1 MTPAPLFSS
10 DRMRVF
16 FDGIWSEPRLSHPE
30 GVAVG
35 PDGWIWCG
43 NQDGDICR
51 IAPDGSS
58 IERVATTG
66 GFILGL
72 AFDGNRALYVCD
84 LKHAAVFR
92 FDLATGALARLDA
105 PGLRIPN
112 YPVIDRRHGRL
123 LVSDSHDSAQ
133 PGPGIWSFDLSG
145 GEGSLWCKS
154 DFTFANGLAMRSG
167 EEALYVCE
175 TFAQRVSR
183 ITIAS
188 DGRAGSI
195 VPFVTDLPGYP
206 DGLAFDDAGNL
217 LVSLYEP
224 SRILRVDLN
233 GAVNVLAEDPTAHV
247 LCHPTNIAFDGTRLF
262 TANLG
267 RWHIAVIDCDIGA
280 APLWRATV

>member
-1 MTPAPLFSS
+1 MADPILPA

-51 IAPDGSS
+51 IAPDGSG
-58 IERVATTG
+58 IERAATTG

-72 AFDGNRALYVCD
+72 AFDGDRALYACD

-92 FDLATGALARLDA
+92 LDLATYALEKLAA

-112 YPVIDRRHGRL
+112 FPAIDRRRGRL
-123 LVSDSHDSAQ
+123 LVSDSFGSGAK
-133 PGPGIWSFDLSG
+133 GPGIWCYDLKG
-145 GEGSLWCKS
+145 GAGHLWCDA
-154 DFTFANGLAMRSG
+154 DFNFANGLAMRPG
-167 EEALYVCE
+167 EDALYVCE
-175 TFAQRVSR
+175 TFAHRVSR
-183 ITIAS
+183 VEIRADGSWGTIT
-188 DGRAGSI
+188 
-195 VPFVTDLPGYP
+195 PFVTGLDGYP

-217 LVSLYEP
+217 LISLYEP
-224 SRILRVDLN
+224 SRILRVAS
-233 GAVNVLAEDPTAHV
+233 GGEVRVLAADVTAHT
-247 LCHPTNIAFDGTRLF
+247 LCHPTNIAFDGNRLY

-267 RWHIAVIDCDIGA
+267 RWHIAVVDCDIGA
-280 APLWRATV
+280 APLWQVTA